1 MRLRPSLKFLH
12 TLASAGMIGALAGY
26 MILLV
31 HAPQASPA
39 DYADMR
45 HSIDALCTYL
55 LIPSMAVTLV
65 SGLLAIAFHMPFQ
78 EKRWVWAKA
87 ALGLAVFEA
96 TLHLSGSKANYAAN
110 LATEIAEGTAPAK
123 ALEQT
128 IASEWGVLYALGA
141 LTVANIAL
149 GVWRPSLSRKA
160 TLPFRVKS

>member
-12 TLASAGMIGALAGY
+12 TIASAGMVGALAGY

-45 HSIDALCTYL
+45 QSIEALCTYL
-55 LIPSMAVTLV
+55 LGPSMAVTLV

-78 EKRWVWAKA
+78 EKRWVWVKA

-96 TLHLSGSKANYAAN
+96 TLHLSGSKANYAAE
-110 LATEIAEGTAPAK
+110 LANKIAEGAAPEN
-123 ALEQT
+123 ALEQA
-128 IASEWGVLYALGA
+128 IASEWGVLYALSA

-149 GVWRPSLSRKA
+149 GVWRPSLTRRINRPSNA
-160 TLPFRVKS
+160 KS